1 MTIYNQMLWINQ
13 QEGLQVPYHYQLLSS
28 IYLSLTEGK
37 VAGYIAFSKTTLKFL
52 KNIIKV
58 I

>member
-37 VAGYIAFSKTTLKFL
+37 VAGYSLF
-52 KNIIKV
+52 
-58 I
+58 